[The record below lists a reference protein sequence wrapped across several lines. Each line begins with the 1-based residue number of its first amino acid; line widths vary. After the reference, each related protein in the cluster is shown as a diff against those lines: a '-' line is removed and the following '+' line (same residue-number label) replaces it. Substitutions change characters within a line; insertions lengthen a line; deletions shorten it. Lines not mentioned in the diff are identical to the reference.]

1 VSCKFVNH
9 KFVSKK
15 LIVLPIL
22 CVVLGATGCTAVQP
36 WERGE
41 LARAEMKWDPD
52 LMKSALRDHIY
63 FSKEGSSGGASSG
76 GGGCGCN

>member
-1 VSCKFVNH
+1 MKQH
-9 KFVSKK
+9 
-15 LIVLPIL
+15 LITLPIL
-22 CVVLGATGCTAVQP
+22 FFALTAAGCAEVQP

-41 LARAEMKWDPD
+41 LARTEMAWDPD
-52 LMKSALRDHIY
+52 PMKASLRDHIY

>member
-1 VSCKFVNH
+1 VNH
-9 KFVSKK
+9 KIVSHKVM
-15 LIVLPIL
+15 LLPML
-22 CVVLGATGCTAVQP
+22 LVALGMAGCTAVQP

-41 LARAEMKWDPD
+41 LARTEMKWDPD
-52 LMKSALRDHIY
+52 PMKSALRDHIY

>member
-1 VSCKFVNH
+1 MIHHFLSPKIRLLPVL
-9 KFVSKK
+9 
-15 LIVLPIL
+15 LIALSAV
-22 CVVLGATGCTAVQP
+22 GCAQIQP

-41 LARAEMKWDPD
+41 LARTEMKWDPD
-52 LMKSALRDHIY
+52 PMKSALRDHVY

>member
-1 VSCKFVNH
+1 MNYQLVAH
-9 KFVSKK
+9 KRM
-15 LIVLPIL
+15 LLPVLVAL
-22 CVVLGATGCTAVQP
+22 LSMSGCTAVQP

-41 LARAEMKWDPD
+41 LARTEMKWDPD
-52 LMKSALRDHIY
+52 PMKSSLRDHIY